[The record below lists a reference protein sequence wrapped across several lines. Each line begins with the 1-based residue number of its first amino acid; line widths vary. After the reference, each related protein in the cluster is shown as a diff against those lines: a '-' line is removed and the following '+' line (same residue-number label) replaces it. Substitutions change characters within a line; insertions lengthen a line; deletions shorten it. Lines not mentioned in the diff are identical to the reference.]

1 MRQHPH
7 VCHSNRHNRHRGTTK
22 NLSLLTLLS
31 VHSSRQ
37 EAVMKQSGM
46 FGLSA
51 LSTGMNQKATCIG
64 GDMTLLVPHFLARI

>member
-1 MRQHPH
+1 
-7 VCHSNRHNRHRGTTK
+7 
-22 NLSLLTLLS
+22 
-31 VHSSRQ
+31 
-37 EAVMKQSGM
+37 MKQSGM